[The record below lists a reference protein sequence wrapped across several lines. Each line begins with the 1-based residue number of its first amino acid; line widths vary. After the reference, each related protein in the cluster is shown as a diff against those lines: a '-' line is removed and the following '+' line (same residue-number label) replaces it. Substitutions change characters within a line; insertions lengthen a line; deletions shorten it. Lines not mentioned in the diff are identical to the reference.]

1 MVQGWT
7 PNTDRVIIRCRGKHL
22 MVDRVPRDTVDCST
36 VAAQHSNGLIS
47 PHMKDVNLVVFRAR
61 GDEGL
66 VKATKAAV
74 DGVEAL
80 GDPHKLPNKGSSS
93 DIPHMDALGCNV
105 EQGVPVGVVG
115 DERHDGMILLDHRG
129 VR

>member
-1 MVQGWT
+1 
-7 PNTDRVIIRCRGKHL
+7 

-47 PHMKDVNLVVFRAR
+47 PHMKDVNLKSQKSVQEKLEKASDLVVFRAR

-80 GDPHKLPNKGSSS
+80 GD
-93 DIPHMDALGCNV
+93 AL
-105 EQGVPVGVVG
+105 VPAYQALV
-115 DERHDGMILLDHRG
+115 L
-129 VR
+129 

>member
-1 MVQGWT
+1 
-7 PNTDRVIIRCRGKHL
+7 
-22 MVDRVPRDTVDCST
+22 MVDRVPRYTVDCST

-47 PHMKDVNLVVFRAR
+47 PHMKDVNLKSQKSVQEKLEKASDLVVFRAR

-80 GDPHKLPNKGSSS
+80 GDPHKLPNKGSGKFAQ
-93 DIPHMDALGCNV
+93 IKNN
-105 EQGVPVGVVG
+105 
-115 DERHDGMILLDHRG
+115 
-129 VR
+129 

>member
-1 MVQGWT
+1 
-7 PNTDRVIIRCRGKHL
+7 

-47 PHMKDVNLVVFRAR
+47 PHMKDVNLKSQDFRKTLEKASDLVVFRAR

-80 GDPHKLPNKGSSS
+80 GDPHKLPNKGSGKFAQ
-93 DIPHMDALGCNV
+93 IKNN
-105 EQGVPVGVVG
+105 
-115 DERHDGMILLDHRG
+115 
-129 VR
+129 